1 MKKALFIILVTI
13 ISIVL
18 VILKSSPDDGSFAT
32 AAKSIFPVYLVVIIA
47 IFSSKWY
54 RKNK

>member
-18 VILKSSPDDGSFAT
+18 VILKSSLDDGSFSV